1 MSRDSVIIGRMST
14 DQRKARSASKAERP
28 SRGGPP
34 ATPPIGLQLSR
45 TARAATNAFERAMA
59 EAGGSASAWQVL
71 VLVRA
76 GQWGTQAQMAEAMG
90 ITGAT
95 LTHHLNALE
104 DQGLVRR
111 WREASNRRVQQVALT
126 DAGEAL
132 FDRLRDVA
140 VRHDQRLRTN
150 LSDKEAEQL
159 GRLLEKLRAGVDS

>member
-1 MSRDSVIIGRMST
+1 MSSGLYDPGMN
-14 DQRKARSASKAERP
+14 
-28 SRGGPP
+28 GPP
-34 ATPPIGLQLSR
+34 AQPPIGLQLSR
-45 TARAATNAFERAMA
+45 AARVVTNAFERAMA

-76 GQWGTQAQMAEAMG
+76 ERWGTQAKMAEAMG

-126 DAGEAL
+126 EAGEEL

-140 VRHDQRLRTN
+140 VRHDERLRST
-150 LSDKEAEQL
+150 LSEKEVEQL
-159 GRLLEKLRAGVDS
+159 GRLLEKVRVGVGS

>member
-1 MSRDSVIIGRMST
+1 MNATTSGRE
-14 DQRKARSASKAERP
+14 AR
-28 SRGGPP
+28 RGGPP

-45 TARAATNAFERAMA
+45 TARTATNAFERAMA

-140 VRHDQRLRTN
+140 VRHDQRLRSN
-150 LSDKEAEQL
+150 LSDKEVEQL
-159 GRLLEKLRAGVDS
+159 GRLLEKLRTGVES

>member
-1 MSRDSVIIGRMST
+1 M
-14 DQRKARSASKAERP
+14 K
-28 SRGGPP
+28 GPP
-34 ATPPIGLQLSR
+34 AQAPIGLQLSR

-71 VLVRA
+71 VLVRS
-76 GQWGTQAQMAEAMG
+76 GQWNTQSGIAKAMG

-126 DAGEAL
+126 EAGEAM
-132 FDRLRDVA
+132 FDRLREVA
-140 VRHDQRLRTN
+140 MRHDERLRSG
-150 LSDKEAEQL
+150 LSKAEVERL
-159 GRLLEKLRAGVDS
+159 GELLEKVRAAVES